1 MFHSDWAQDCTL
13 TGGSCWDSVAG
24 KSRMSPSRSS
34 AWVTPTTLLLM
45 VKMWVVPILPEG
57 NLCYKAQNCQLCT
70 GSHVRLLTL
79 VLNPEIFERKWQKN
93 PNNKTQKYLK
103 KNPPPPLLYLKE
115 IQLSWWLWDSWLWK
129 QDQGRK
135 PSPRARQWTASLFQN
150 IREKEKEISRQKP
163 PAELKCVLHGKD
175 KHMSNTAFEF
185 ILSAPLNYINGNR
198 DLDISIAALF

>member
-1 MFHSDWAQDCTL
+1 MFRSDWAQDCTF
-13 TGGSCWDSVAG
+13 TGFSGREIQDESIQELSLSYSNHSAAHGENVSCANPSWRKFVLQGPELPAVHWESCKIINSCFKPRNIWKIMTK
-24 KSRMSPSRSS
+24 KS
-34 AWVTPTTLLLM
+34 
-45 VKMWVVPILPEG
+45 
-57 NLCYKAQNCQLCT
+57 QQQ
-70 GSHVRLLTL
+70 
-79 VLNPEIFERKWQKN
+79 NPEI
-93 PNNKTQKYLK
+93 LK
-103 KNPPPPLLYLKE
+103 KNPPPPPNFSLLYLKE
-115 IQLSWWLWDSWLWK
+115 IQPSWWLWDSWLWK